1 MITRTPYPLFLS
13 GCIDGG
19 FSISLEIQRQ
29 HCTLLLMDKSN
40 IFVYIELSKLAANL
54 TADIELSKQR
64 LKSQVGYFKI
74 IPGKYFSD
82 TLRPEWDS
90 IVSQIHQKDPAQ
102 SDSGR
107 GKAHA
112 LVNTIDRMTPEQC
125 VDMSLRV
132 LSLYRKIQQELELPN

>member
-1 MITRTPYPLFLS
+1 
-13 GCIDGG
+13 
-19 FSISLEIQRQ
+19 
-29 HCTLLLMDKSN
+29 MDKSN

-54 TADIELSKQR
+54 TTDIGISKQR

-82 TLRPEWDS
+82 TLRPEWES
-90 IVSQIHQKDPAQ
+90 IVLDMHQKDLLQ
-102 SDSGR
+102 NESGI

-125 VDMSLRV
+125 VDMSIRI
-132 LSLYRKIQQELELPN
+132 LSLYKKIQQELEVPH